1 MALKKAKELAHFY
14 INAGEPFVRLKQ
26 ALMHESSF
34 DYDILIENWFSEE
47 TQKKVKKVMS
57 SLAKK

>member
-1 MALKKAKELAHFY
+1 
-14 INAGEPFVRLKQ
+14 
-26 ALMHESSF
+26 MHESSF